1 MGNGCFKQPWLADR
15 SLPTS
20 GVPIQPARA
29 RLHRWQDRLYTTNV
43 PADAGRASA
52 AALDT
57 VPGKRGPVPKLQQQM
72 ERIQRL
78 PKAQQGLV
86 MQMIN
91 AVLAQRDRWES
102 AAKRVHG
109 GQVEAN

>member
-57 VPGKRGPVPKLQQQM
+57 APSKRGPASKLQQRM

-78 PKAQQGLV
+78 PKPQQGLV
-86 MQMIN
+86 MQIIN
-91 AVLAQRDRWES
+91 AVLAQRDR
-102 AAKRVHG
+102 
-109 GQVEAN
+109 